1 VDRFVQWSRGT
12 RGAVVPAAYAPAM
25 DNDDSREIANIVA
38 SFAEHLDSHDY
49 AAVADLFSDM
59 TYKSPGIDYE
69 VSGNADLAVFY
80 ERVLTEMNERWAGD
94 PDDALTV
101 GHKHV
106 FTNLIIE
113 IDEARTT
120 ATCRYY
126 GTVFGFSDIK
136 PFQPRWS
143 GRYYDRFERRG
154 DRWRIV
160 ERLQVTDYPRQ
171 YRPADSARP

>member
-1 VDRFVQWSRGT
+1 
-12 RGAVVPAAYAPAM
+12 M
-25 DNDDSREIANIVA
+25 DNDDYREIANIVA
-38 SFAEHLDSHDY
+38 GFAEHLDSHDY

-69 VSGNADLAVFY
+69 VSGTDDLAVFY

-94 PDDALTV
+94 PTDALTV

-113 IDEARTT
+113 FDEARET

-126 GTVFGFSDIK
+126 GTVFAFSDKK
-136 PFQPRWS
+136 PYQPRWS
-143 GRYYDRFERRG
+143 GRYFDRFERRAG
-154 DRWRIV
+154 RWRIV
-160 ERLQVTDYPRQ
+160 ERVQVTDYPRA
-171 YRPADSARP
+171 YRPADSSRP